1 MQGRRPIL
9 SEKFAAYGVEVDIP
23 EDWRIEFNA
32 KSTRE
37 KGDVAFHSP
46 KNNLFFISWGKLP
59 EAQRRFKSLEEHRD
73 ATIKRI
79 RGDPNM
85 KSVDIVSSVKETL
98 SGHQGIYSEVVAKKR
113 SGLMSRGEPT
123 HRIWSVHFYC
133 PQRSR
138 YYVVYS
144 QIRVADEYPD
154 FAEMFKGVVGTMRCH
169 SN

>member
-1 MQGRRPIL
+1 MQEPRPIL
-9 SEKFAAYGVEVDIP
+9 PEKFAAYGVEVDIP

-46 KNNLFFISWGKLP
+46 KNNIFFVSWGKLA

-85 KSVDIVSSVKETL
+85 KSVDIVSSEKETL
-98 SGHQGIYSEVVAKKR
+98 SGHDGILSEVVAKKR
-113 SGLMSRGEPT
+113 SGLISRSEPT

-144 QIRVADEYPD
+144 QVKVEGEYPD
-154 FAEMFKGVVGTMRCH
+154 FAGMFKGVTGTIKCH
-169 SN
+169 A